1 MRRGRISAWATGMGF
16 RDALMKTFSR
26 SHALLQSTTFR
37 SSTKNPSFPNRTC
50 DALLH
55 RYNALVAPQ

>member
-1 MRRGRISAWATGMGF
+1 MRRGRISGMG
-16 RDALMKTFSR
+16 RGWGGDALMKTLSR